1 MDLCGSVLVPL
12 DATFVSTVSAV
23 PTVAF
28 VDVVSSLPVGLV
40 GLVVLPELK
49 SVWAV
54 PGVPF
59 LWVCVALVGLLRTVP
74 VSVTLTIRSV
84 AHDDSVASFP
94 SAVVMLY
101 LCTRKDHSGL
111 KNCLGAAESTTAAEA
126 TRHYFG
132 PFLMAAA
139 SDRLPELVRREFRRT
154 WIANS
159 GCERG
164 RRVTALVVRGLSVDR
179 SVVVNTRSFH
189 DE

>member
-1 MDLCGSVLVPL
+1 VGRSWR
-12 DATFVSTVSAV
+12 AVS
-23 PTVAF
+23 
-28 VDVVSSLPVGLV
+28 VGLCSA
-40 GLVVLPELK
+40 GRI
-49 SVWAV
+49 ATD
-54 PGVPF
+54 
-59 LWVCVALVGLLRTVP
+59 RT
-74 VSVTLTIRSV
+74 SFGN
-84 AHDDSVASFP
+84 AHDTIGRARRFGRVFSFRRRH
-94 SAVVMLY
+94 AL